1 MSLFNI
7 PSYLSGWRDA
17 DFSEELASV
26 GDVTLHRIVRIDV
39 DYVAYDAEGK
49 EFLDNWDLKATMPL
63 KAMKNKI
70 QAKIEKE
77 AKS

>member
-39 DYVAYDAEGK
+39 DYVAYDGEGK
-49 EFLDNWDLKATMPL
+49 EFLDTWDLKATMPL

-70 QAKIEKE
+70 QAKLEKE

>member
-7 PSYLSGWRDA
+7 PSYLNGWRDA

-39 DYVAYDAEGK
+39 DYVAYDGEGK
-49 EFLDNWDLKATMPL
+49 EFLDTWDLKATMPL

-70 QAKIEKE
+70 QAKLEKE